1 MVNQIHEKKEQKGKK
16 KKIIKLLL
24 QQIQSSDIQLTVFT
38 PVNIKLNTL
47 MWELVQPFSQQENL
61 IKNFLRFSTRMK
73 CQNIDT
79 LFQILIKK

>member
-16 KKIIKLLL
+16 KITKLLL
-24 QQIQSSDIQLTVFT
+24 QQIQSSDIQLSVFT

-61 IKNFLRFSTRMK
+61 IKNFLRFSNEMSEH
-73 CQNIDT
+73 
-79 LFQILIKK
+79 